1 MWMLVLTG
9 RGIRGG
15 LGVDVGVDY
24 AWHQGRVR
32 CGCWC

>member
-1 MWMLVLTG
+1 MLVLIV

-15 LGVDVGVDY
+15 LGVDVGVDC

-32 CGCWC
+32 C